1 MGDGIRW
8 LPEGGETG
16 YLSGVTMA
24 RGIDA
29 QELALR
35 MGAQPG
41 TGTEPI
47 THAEVLQLDMLI
59 YRPGDRG
66 DGIVR
71 IGEHAGWAF
80 AFEYGDSTGSERLE
94 EISRDGVEVVHY
106 TPVREHPPALV
117 CYARDGH
124 HICGFG
130 LGEESTRWGE
140 EPDLLLPALVAAD
153 ILDPDGTTYR
163 RPDDEHHTARNR
175 RTLAVVEQH
184 FGLDLPQALLTH
196 ALLPAYAVMGT
207 PDMTTEDP
215 DFDAACAW
223 ATANGHPLPTG
234 RLRLLPDV
242 TRQAYRWAMRH

>member
-16 YLSGVTMA
+16 YLSGVAMA

-41 TGTEPI
+41 AGTEPL
-47 THAEVLQLDMLI
+47 TDAEVLQLDMTI
-59 YRPGDRG
+59 YRPGNRG

-94 EISRDGVEVVHY
+94 EISRGGAEVVHY

-117 CYARDGH
+117 CYARDGRH
-124 HICGFG
+124 VCGFG

-140 EPDLLLPALVAAD
+140 EPDLLLPDLVAAG
-153 ILDPDGTTYR
+153 ILDPEGNTCR
-163 RPDDEHHTARNR
+163 RPDGEHYTARNR
-175 RTLAVVEQH
+175 RTLAVVEQR
-184 FGLDLPQALLTH
+184 FGLDLPQTLLTQ

-215 DFDAACAW
+215 DFDAAHAW

-234 RLRLLPDV
+234 RLRLLPDA
-242 TRQAYRWAMRH
+242 TRQAYRRATRH